1 MSNRNLTAAKRAK
14 NDEFYT
20 LYPDIEAE
28 MNAYLLADPDVFRD
42 KTVLCPCD
50 DPEWSNFT
58 RYFTANFT
66 RLGLRKLV
74 STSYAK
80 SAGSRQL
87 TLFEESSPAYDP
99 DRHDTHGKLFTKTR
113 GGGEDV
119 TLQGYLE
126 GDGDFR
132 SPEVTRLRDEADIIV
147 TNPPFSLFR
156 EFLAWVMDGGKRFSV
171 IGNMN
176 AITYKEVFPL
186 LKNGAMWLGSNT
198 GGSRKGNSMFFMTP
212 QGDRLPDKNAPLTA
226 ASSKWFTNLD
236 HAGRHEPLMLDT
248 MAGNLRYNRRLRKT
262 LIDKYGQTPDTLH
275 YPRYDN
281 YDAIEVPYTDAI
293 PGDYEGVMG
302 VPISFLDKYDP
313 DQFELL
319 GADWQLARPE
329 PLADGGTG
337 TGRFYVIER
346 ERDVCTPVWP
356 SGSGIE
362 ERPRTSGPDGRADDL
377 ASACHG
383 RAHQLHGQVRPRPV
397 PYRRRD

>member
-1 MSNRNLTAAKRAK
+1 MSNRNLTRAKRAK

-28 MNAYLLADPDVFRD
+28 MNAYLMADPDVFRD

-119 TLQGYLE
+119 ALQGYLE

-186 LKNGAMWLGSNT
+186 LKENRIWMGASLFHGGATYFIAPQDLYNPDMMSN
-198 GGSRKGNSMFFMTP
+198 P
-212 QGDRLPDKNAPLTA
+212 KNAYL
-226 ASSKWFTNLD
+226 KDGKFYWRVNGVRWFTNLD
-236 HAGRHEPLMLDT
+236 HVGRHEPLALDT
-248 MAGNLRYNRRLRKT
+248 MAGNLRYNRKLRKT

-275 YPRYDN
+275 YPKYDN
-281 YDAIEVPYTDAI
+281 YDAIEVPYVECI

-313 DQFELL
+313 DQFEIVSFRK
-319 GADWQLARPE
+319 GD
-329 PLADGGTG
+329 DGHDLVFT
-337 TGRFYVIER
+337 TER
-346 ERDVCTPVWP
+346 ERV
-356 SGSGIE
+356 
-362 ERPRTSGPDGRADDL
+362 
-377 ASACHG
+377 
-383 RAHQLHGQVRPRPV
+383 Q
-397 PYRRRD
+397 PYFRVLVRRRFRG

>member
-87 TLFEESSPAYDP
+87 TLFEKESPLYDAGK
-99 DRHDTHGKLFTKTR
+99 HDTHGKLFTLTR
-113 GGGEDV
+113 DENGSGHID
-119 TLQGYLE
+119 TDDIKLSGYLE

-132 SPEVTRLRDEADIIV
+132 SCEVTALRDEADIII

-186 LKNGAMWLGSNT
+186 LKENRIWMGAKGF
-198 GGSRKGNSMFFMTP
+198 GGGMDMICPKDNFDASKVSKYTIDTQGNYIVNVM
-212 QGDRLPDKNAPLTA
+212 GVI
-226 ASSKWFTNLD
+226 WFTNLD
-236 HAGRHEPLMLDT
+236 HNRRHEPLMLDT

-262 LIDKYGQTPDTLH
+262 LIDKYGQTETTLH
-275 YPRYDN
+275 YPKYDN
-281 YDAIEVPYTDAI
+281 YDAIEVPYVECI
-293 PGDYEGVMG
+293 PGDYTGVMG

-313 DQFELL
+313 DQFEIL
-319 GADWQLARPE
+319 GSQRWDKSDIVLR
-329 PLADGGTG
+329 LYRGDKN
-337 TGRFYVIER
+337 
-346 ERDVCTPVWP
+346 
-356 SGSGIE
+356 
-362 ERPRTSGPDGRADDL
+362 
-377 ASACHG
+377 SANNDFKTLING
-383 RAHQLHGQVRPRPV
+383 KETYDRIFIRSKKGDNQ
-397 PYRRRD
+397 

>member
-1 MSNRNLTAAKRAK
+1 M
-14 NDEFYT
+14 
-20 LYPDIEAE
+20 
-28 MNAYLLADPDVFRD
+28 
-42 KTVLCPCD
+42 CPCD

-58 RYFTANFT
+58 RYFIANFR
-66 RLGLRKLV
+66 RLGLRRLV
-74 STSYAK
+74 CTSYAK

-87 TLFEESSPAYDP
+87 TLFEEESPVYDP
-99 DRHDTHGKLFTKTR
+99 ARHATHGKLFTMSD
-113 GGGEDV
+113 GDAEDV

-132 SPEVTRLRDEADIIV
+132 SAEVTRLRDEADIIV

-186 LKNGAMWLGSNT
+186 LKGNKIWT
-198 GGSRKGNSMFFMTP
+198 GYQKGHSMFFMVP
-212 QGDRLPDKNAPLTA
+212 QANHLPNKNGPLVSTTC
-226 ASSKWFTNLD
+226 KWFTNLD

-275 YPRYDN
+275 YPKYDN

-313 DQFELL
+313 DQFEIVGSFNASNINNKTQEGYVPSTDTAIVLN
-319 GADWQLARPE
+319 GRRQLWNGPVINE
-329 PLADGGTG
+329 HPLYK
-337 TGRFYVIER
+337 RIVI
-346 ERDVCTPVWP
+346 
-356 SGSGIE
+356 
-362 ERPRTSGPDGRADDL
+362 RPRKS
-377 ASACHG
+377 
-383 RAHQLHGQVRPRPV
+383 
-397 PYRRRD
+397 